1 MRIIILLYQTGPRGG
16 GCMGGGWGVG
26 VGCGGWWSGGWG
38 GGVAVVEWGSQFK
51 DDLSV
56 YGLLL

>member
-26 VGCGGWWSGGWG
+26 VGCGGWWGGGWG
-38 GGVAVVEWGSQFK
+38 GGVAVVGWGSQSK

-56 YGLLL
+56 